1 MRSFVLITV
10 MAALVLVS
18 AASITLKL
26 AEAHEDHNVK
36 CNDTALN
43 ALEADI
49 QSMSDGDAK
58 DTATEELAKA
68 KEMMADKDLDGC
80 EAHMHKAMEKSEE

>member
-1 MRSFVLITV
+1 MRSFFLITAA
-10 MAALVLVS
+10 AALVPIFT
-18 AASITLKL
+18 ASVPPKL
-26 AEAHEDHNVK
+26 AQAHEDHNVK
-36 CNDTALN
+36 CNETAVN

-58 DTATEELAKA
+58 DAASEDLAKA
-68 KEMMADKDLDGC
+68 RKMMSKKDLEGC